1 MRPSSALAVGLAV
14 LFGVTMQPAHA
25 QNAIY
30 LATYVEVVPASVET
44 GRALLRQYG
53 EASRR
58 DAGNRRFELLQ
69 EIGRANRFVLLE
81 TWSDQSALDAHKKA
95 AHTAQFGDRLA
106 SILSSPNDERVN
118 NPLYVGPA
126 DAVRA
131 AGAVYAVTHV
141 DVIPPRKDDC
151 VALLQEMSEASR
163 KESGNQTYEVWQ
175 QSNRSNHFT
184 VAETWKDGAALDA
197 HQTAAHTRR
206 FRAQLAPMAGALY
219 DERLYRSVQ

>member
-1 MRPSSALAVGLAV
+1 
-14 LFGVTMQPAHA
+14 MQPAHA

-30 LATYVEVVPASVET
+30 LATYVEAVPASVEA
-44 GRALLRQYG
+44 GRALLRQYR

-58 DAGNRRFELLQ
+58 EAGNQRFELLQ

-81 TWSDQSALDAHKKA
+81 TWSDQSVLDAHKKA
-95 AHTAQFGDRLA
+95 AHTTQFSDRIA

-126 DAVRA
+126 DAPRA
-131 AGAVYAVTHV
+131 AGAVYVVTHI

-151 VALLQEMSEASR
+151 VALLQDMAEASR
-163 KESGNQTYEVWQ
+163 KESSNLIYDVWQ
-175 QSNRSNHFT
+175 QPNRLNHFT
-184 VAETWKDGAALDA
+184 VAETWKDDAALDA
-197 HQTAAHTRR
+197 HQAAAHTRR